1 MNEKQHEAI
10 YETLLSEY
18 GRCKLSDCQTF
29 MLELFL
35 SPADREHRIE
45 ALMRAGALLQE
56 AVDILSDDR
65 CGVTLNSLCSDL
77 EEHETMDKIMLL
89 CATLRLR
96 SKERPC
102 SSASPSEDHAG
113 SA

>member
-10 YETLLSEY
+10 YENLLSEF
-18 GRCKLSDCQTF
+18 GDWKLSDYQTF
-29 MLELFL
+29 VLELVL
-35 SPADREHRIE
+35 SPADREYRID
-45 ALMRAGALLQE
+45 ALLRAGALLRE
-56 AVDILSDDR
+56 AIDILADDR

-113 SA
+113 

>member
-18 GRCKLSDCQTF
+18 GSW
-29 MLELFL
+29 
-35 SPADREHRIE
+35 IE

-96 SKERPC
+96 SKERPY
-102 SSASPSEDHAG
+102 SSASPSEDHAC
-113 SA
+113 